1 MKTQLPLVAVAI
13 GLCLA
18 PGAAGAQEGD
28 PAAGRRYAVATCQ
41 GCHAVDRADTRSAD
55 ARAPAFTAIA
65 AVKGMTGVALNVAL
79 QSSHRTM
86 PNLVIAQEDLANV
99 VAYIL
104 SLR

>member
-18 PGAAGAQEGD
+18 PLAAAAQEGD
-28 PAAGRRYAVATCQ
+28 PAAGRRYALTTCQ
-41 GCHAVDRADTRSAD
+41 SCHAVDKADTRSTD
-55 ARAPAFTAIA
+55 ARAPAFAAIA
-65 AVKGMTGVALNVAL
+65 AVRGMTGVALNVAL

-86 PNLVIAQEDLANV
+86 PNLVIGQEDLANV